1 MSKDTNGGD
10 YPSPSISQTLTM
22 FEYIKSQQKNTS
34 SSSSSSSYSSS
45 SSSTPSNNSSIT
57 PNKFGLS
64 KVVKIQDTDGHLW
77 LVIDSNSTENS
88 DVIFGITDF
97 SKVTH
102 LTIHTSQ
109 SNNYTDS
116 SYVFKLCPNIISVE
130 IVCSPFH
137 CSPYKLMEQLQK
149 LPLQV
154 VTVRNCSDDFFL
166 SAFLK
171 NINKDQLTHLFL
183 GNNFPSGNMSSDMMM
198 AAKLCNNVKKVVGSS
213 DKLQFIDLSNNNIS
227 ESHAV
232 GLVEDIMTFRPNV
245 NVKINLNILM
255 SNIGVHMGLMDGT
268 ERTTKALASR
278 KVALDKHMGSAFKI
292 LNSNL
297 VSDLVNLVSQYMDF
311 PTNEYFAS
319 LVYPTGAYLQDTDLI
334 GDNSSVSITE
344 EKGNF

>member
-10 YPSPSISQTLTM
+10 YPSPSTSQTLTM

-34 SSSSSSSYSSS
+34 SSSSSSSSSS
-45 SSSTPSNNSSIT
+45 ASSSAPSNNSSIT

-77 LVIDSNSTENS
+77 LIIDLNSTENS

-116 SYVFKLCPNIISVE
+116 SYVFKLCPNITSVE
-130 IVCSPFH
+130 IICSPFH
-137 CSPYKLMEQLQK
+137 CSPYKLIGQLQK

-154 VTVRNCSDDFFL
+154 VSIRNCADEFFL
-166 SAFLK
+166 SEFLK
-171 NINKDQLTHLFL
+171 HINKNQLTHLFL
-183 GNNFPSGNMSSDMMM
+183 GNNFPSGGMSEDTM
-198 AAKLCNNVKKVVGSS
+198 ATRLCNNVKKAVGSS

-232 GLVEDIMTFRPNV
+232 GLVEDIITFRPNV
-245 NVKINLNILM
+245 NVKINLNTLM

-268 ERTTKALASR
+268 ERATKALASR
-278 KVALDKHMGSAFKI
+278 KVALDQHMESAFKI

-297 VSDLVNLVSQYMDF
+297 VSDLVNLISQYMDF
-311 PTNEYFAS
+311 PTNQYFAS
-319 LVYPTGAYLQDTDLI
+319 LVYPTGAYLQGTDLI
-334 GDNSSVSITE
+334 GDNSSVTITE